1 MKRYESPRKG
11 SSGGYLK
18 VFDSR
23 KRRVRGMWERGGK
36 YFANMTLTD
45 ELGNKLTRWMP
56 LEGGSSDLARS
67 HYRKL
72 LVQRQEEQLLPV
84 SLSPKLR
91 EFYQSTHLPLLRGS
105 GKRPAT
111 IKKEIRYINRWVDA
125 MGSVRL
131 NKIRPSHLSK
141 VMVGFTTQGLSN
153 RTINLHLIAIRQV
166 LKAAVR
172 EGFIP
177 APGPHAGLEWR
188 KVDQKERDLYTS
200 QEVDLFCEIAAKA
213 TKHGAQF
220 KDYCRFL
227 QYSGC
232 RFKEALSIRWKDAD
246 LDLGILTVGAQGE
259 SKSRK
264 PRKVN
269 INPRLEKHLEEMRMR
284 RQPDTQW
291 LFPSPRR
298 GDEDIHSKSFQ
309 SAMRI
314 TREIS
319 GNICRLCQHVEI
331 QTTNPICSQCNQPSM
346 ESKTQLLPEKLRR
359 FNFHDLRHHFIS
371 MCVMSGIDFMTIAQ
385 WVGHV
390 DGGVLIGKVYGH
402 LANEHRQRMAQMVQ
416 F

>member
-1 MKRYESPRKG
+1 MKPYESLRKV

-56 LEGGSSDLARS
+56 LEGGSIDLARS

-72 LVQRQEEQLLPV
+72 LVQRQEERLLPV

-141 VMVGFTTQGLSN
+141 VMVGFTTQGLSS

-188 KVDQKERDLYTS
+188 KVDEKERDLYTS

-232 RFKEALSIRWKDAD
+232 RFKEALSILWKDAD
-246 LDLGILTVGAQGE
+246 LDLGILTVGA
-259 SKSRK
+259 
-264 PRKVN
+264 
-269 INPRLEKHLEEMRMR
+269 
-284 RQPDTQW
+284 
-291 LFPSPRR
+291 
-298 GDEDIHSKSFQ
+298 
-309 SAMRI
+309 SA
-314 TREIS
+314 
-319 GNICRLCQHVEI
+319 
-331 QTTNPICSQCNQPSM
+331 
-346 ESKTQLLPEKLRR
+346 
-359 FNFHDLRHHFIS
+359 
-371 MCVMSGIDFMTIAQ
+371 
-385 WVGHV
+385 
-390 DGGVLIGKVYGH
+390 
-402 LANEHRQRMAQMVQ
+402 
-416 F
+416 